1 MKKDR
6 PDQILDWVW
15 GILVGLVILGLIFVV
30 TTAAHA
36 DMPKYVDDDS
46 VASFRTWPERMQSAY
61 VRGAMHFA
69 IYGGVICPQSF
80 AVAEYVSALRYS
92 PSIDAG
98 LTIGEAMMTLFLRNG
113 CTVGKKVRSGA

>member
-1 MKKDR
+1 MKDR
-6 PDQILDWVW
+6 TDRVLDWVW
-15 GILVGLVILGLIFVV
+15 GILAGLVILGLIVLV

-36 DMPKYVDDDS
+36 DMPRFVDDDR
-46 VASFRTWPERMQSAY
+46 VASFRTWTEPMQAAY

-69 IYGGVICPQSF
+69 IYGGVTCPQSF

-98 LTIGEAMMTLFLRNG
+98 LTMGEAMMTLFLRNG
-113 CTVGKKVRSGA
+113 CTVGKKTRTGA